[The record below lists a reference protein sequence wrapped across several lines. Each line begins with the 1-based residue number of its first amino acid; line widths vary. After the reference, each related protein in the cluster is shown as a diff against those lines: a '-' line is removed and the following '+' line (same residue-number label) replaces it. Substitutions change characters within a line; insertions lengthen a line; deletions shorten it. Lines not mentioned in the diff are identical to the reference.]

1 MPEVS
6 VVIPAYNSA
15 RFIGEALQSV
25 FDQTFKD
32 YEIIVVDD
40 GSTDSTKQVIDRYGN
55 KIRYVFQQQGG
66 QAKARNRGIRD
77 SLGRFIA
84 FLDADD
90 VWLPLKLEKQVCMFH
105 RCSELAMVFTE
116 NSIFNESGV
125 CRTSLGK
132 GEKLMKGDVAKNIFL
147 HSGVLTSTV
156 MVRSEVFDKI
166 GLFEEELRLA
176 EDDNMWIRIAANS
189 EVALINEPLVGYRI
203 HPDEITSDRM
213 RLMKSIKANIRLLR
227 QKDERVR
234 ERIEE
239 VIPLRLS
246 FVEFG
251 LGYEH
256 FRNQKFG
263 EARRAFARGIR
274 CHMWNWRNYVY
285 LLFSLL
291 PEPLIQTVR
300 WLKKRS
306 LTLYRQLNK
315 RIHGEV
321 R

>member
-6 VVIPAYNSA
+6 VIIPTYNSA

-25 FDQTFKD
+25 FDQTLKD
-32 YEIIVVDD
+32 YELIVVDD
-40 GSTDSTKQVIDRYGN
+40 GSTDPTKQVIERYGN

-66 QAKARNRGIRD
+66 PAKARNRGIGD
-77 SLGRFIA
+77 SLGRYIA

-90 VWLPLKLEKQVCMFH
+90 VWLPLKLEKQVCTFH
-105 RCSELAMVFTE
+105 RCPELAMVFTE

-132 GEKLMKGDVAKNIFL
+132 GERLMKGDVVKNIFL
-147 HSGVLTSTV
+147 HSGVVTSTV
-156 MVRSEVFDKI
+156 MVRSEIFDKI

-176 EDDNMWIRIAANS
+176 EDDNMWVRIAANC
-189 EVALINEPLVGYRI
+189 EIALINEPLVRYRI
-203 HPDEITSDRM
+203 HPNEITSDKM
-213 RLMKSIKANIRLLR
+213 RLMESVKTNIRLLLQR
-227 QKDERVR
+227 DEKVR
-234 ERIEE
+234 EIIEK

-285 LLFSLL
+285 LLLSLL

-300 WLKKRS
+300 WIKKRS
-306 LTLYRQLNK
+306 LTLCHQLNQRIQGGK
-315 RIHGEV
+315 R
-321 R
+321 